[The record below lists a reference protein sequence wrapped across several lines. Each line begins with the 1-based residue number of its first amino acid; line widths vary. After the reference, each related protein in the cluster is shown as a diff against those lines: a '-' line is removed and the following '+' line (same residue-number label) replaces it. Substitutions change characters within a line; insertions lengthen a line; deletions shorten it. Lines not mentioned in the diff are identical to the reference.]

1 MDKAHIIEGIAKIN
15 DRGALTIPSEVR
27 KAAGI
32 EGEAMVVASAI
43 ENGSEILLRVQV
55 TVDRDQAWFWN
66 KGWQEE
72 EKASLGD
79 YEKGKVTRMDADDFL
94 KEIDKW

>member
-1 MDKAHIIEGIAKIN
+1 MGKDHIIEGIAKIN

-32 EGEAMVVASAI
+32 DGDTMVVASAI

-55 TVDRDQAWFWN
+55 AIDRDQVWFWD

-72 EKASLGD
+72 EKASLKD